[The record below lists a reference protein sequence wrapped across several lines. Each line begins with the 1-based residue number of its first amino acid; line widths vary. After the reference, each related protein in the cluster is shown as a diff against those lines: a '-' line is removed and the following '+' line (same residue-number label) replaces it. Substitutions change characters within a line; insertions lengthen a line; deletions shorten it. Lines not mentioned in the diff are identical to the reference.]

1 MTSPPVSEFTRLCE
15 RCGYVLESL
24 PPGPAAVCPEC
35 GKPLAQSDP
44 ARRAGSPW
52 QRSPSPL
59 AWFRTLI
66 LPLRHP
72 RACWDA
78 LQIDKGSSK
87 RLLAATVWAAAA
99 IFALPIAIYFALA
112 EPFGSWGNDT
122 PSSILGMVIAL
133 LMVPAATAFQ
143 AFMIG
148 PALFILT
155 AIERRGI
162 RFFGTRRRW
171 RITPAVAETVCA
183 HAAVGWLISAIAFWA
198 GVAALWFLEGLAPA
212 RPTGPWPAWVHTLTD
227 LMPLLPV
234 LGLLF
239 GLLTFETLVYLGM
252 RRCRF
257 ANTASDP
264 GHLDAAGIPDL
275 TASAGYAASEFRRR

>member
-1 MTSPPVSEFTRLCE
+1 MTSSPVSEFTRLCE
-15 RCGYVLESL
+15 NCGYVLESL

-35 GKPLAQSDP
+35 GKPLAESDP

-52 QRSPSPL
+52 QRSPSPR

-72 RACWDA
+72 RACWDEI
-78 LQIDKGSSK
+78 QIDPWSSQ
-87 RLLAATVWAAAA
+87 RLLAVTVWASAA
-99 IFALPIAIYFALA
+99 IVALPSAIYFSL
-112 EPFGSWGNDT
+112 GLWTWGDDT
-122 PSSILGMVIAL
+122 SSSILGMAIAL
-133 LMVPAATAFQ
+133 LMVPGSTAFQ
-143 AFMIG
+143 AVMIG

-162 RFFGTRRRW
+162 RFFGARRGW
-171 RITPAVAETVCA
+171 RITPAVADTVCA

-198 GVAALWFLEGLAPA
+198 GVAALWFLEGLVPA
-212 RPTGPWPAWVHTLTD
+212 RPTRPSPVWVHTLAD
-227 LMPLLPV
+227 LLPLLPV
-234 LGLLF
+234 LGLLL

-257 ANTASDP
+257 ANTARDP
-264 GHLDAAGIPDL
+264 GDVDAAGIPDL
-275 TASAGYAASEFRRR
+275 TPATGYAAPEFRRR